1 LQKLSAES
9 EAAVCSMRSEFSGP
23 TNSVALPEDM
33 KLEETVVV
41 SAQEEEE
48 EEEKKKKNNAL
59 VASSL
64 QSENGN
70 NVVAVI
76 NHKPAAYNLDEIA
89 SNLHETA
96 TKALEQTETVRNGAT
111 AQASIVEDVAHLVL
125 DQNNN
130 NNNGDASSSSRDYL
144 VGVIQKVADYAEQ
157 AGQSKAAALNEGDD
171 IVVTSTSPNR
181 VDQSSTGSVGL
192 STYLSLFV
200 VWCISLCT
208 SAVGSKDLPPPT
220 LKLAAEEVSA
230 VLHSAEPSKS

>member
-9 EAAVCSMRSEFSGP
+9 EAAVSSMRSEFSGP

-48 EEEKKKKNNAL
+48 EEEKKKKNVL

-76 NHKPAAYNLDEIA
+76 NPKPAAYNLDEIA

-96 TKALEQTETVRNGAT
+96 TKALEQAETVRNGAT

-125 DQNNN
+125 DHNNN
-130 NNNGDASSSSRDYL
+130 DDASSSSRDYL

-171 IVVTSTSPNR
+171 IVVTSTSPNH
-181 VDQSSTGSVGL
+181 VDQSSAVS
-192 STYLSLFV
+192 S
-200 VWCISLCT
+200 ISI
-208 SAVGSKDLPPPT
+208 SKFFC
-220 LKLAAEEVSA
+220 SR
-230 VLHSAEPSKS
+230 

>member
-9 EAAVCSMRSEFSGP
+9 EAAVSSMRSEFSGP

-48 EEEKKKKNNAL
+48 EEKKKKKIFF
-59 VASSL
+59 VSSSL

-76 NHKPAAYNLDEIA
+76 NPKPAAYNLDEIA

-96 TKALEQTETVRNGAT
+96 TKALEQTETVRNGAA

-125 DQNNN
+125 DHNNN
-130 NNNGDASSSSRDYL
+130 NNDDASSSSRDYL

-171 IVVTSTSPNR
+171 IVVTSTSPNH
-181 VDQSSTGSVGL
+181 VDQSSTVS
-192 STYLSLFV
+192 S
-200 VWCISLCT
+200 ISI
-208 SAVGSKDLPPPT
+208 SKFFC
-220 LKLAAEEVSA
+220 SR
-230 VLHSAEPSKS
+230 

>member
-1 LQKLSAES
+1 MQKLSAES
-9 EAAVCSMRSEFSGP
+9 EAAVSSMRSEFSGP

-48 EEEKKKKNNAL
+48 EKKKKNNVL

-76 NHKPAAYNLDEIA
+76 NPKPAAYNLDEIA
-89 SNLHETA
+89 SNLHESA
-96 TKALEQTETVRNGAT
+96 MKALEQAETVRNGAT

-130 NNNGDASSSSRDYL
+130 NNDDASSSSRDYL
-144 VGVIQKVADYAEQ
+144 VAVIQKVADYAEQ
-157 AGQSKAAALNEGDD
+157 AGQSKGAALNEGDD
-171 IVVTSTSPNR
+171 IVVTSTSPNH
-181 VDQSSTGSVGL
+181 VDQSSTVSSIFISKFFSSRSGSQFCF
-192 STYLSLFV
+192 SRIPFAKFFCSQ
-200 VWCISLCT
+200 
-208 SAVGSKDLPPPT
+208 DLLLEFP
-220 LKLAAEEVSA
+220 
-230 VLHSAEPSKS
+230 

>member
-1 LQKLSAES
+1 MQKLSAES
-9 EAAVCSMRSEFSGP
+9 EAVVSSMRSEFSGP

-48 EEEKKKKNNAL
+48 EEEEEEKKKKKNAL

-157 AGQSKAAALNEGDD
+157 AGQSKAAALNEGDG
-171 IVVTSTSPNR
+171 IVVTNTSPNH
-181 VDQSSTGSVGL
+181 VDQSST
-192 STYLSLFV
+192 
-200 VWCISLCT
+200 
-208 SAVGSKDLPPPT
+208 
-220 LKLAAEEVSA
+220 VSA
-230 VLHSAEPSKS
+230 ISISKFFCSR

>member
-9 EAAVCSMRSEFSGP
+9 EAAVSSMRSEFSGP

-48 EEEKKKKNNAL
+48 EEEKKKNVL

-76 NHKPAAYNLDEIA
+76 NPKPAAYNLDEIA

-96 TKALEQTETVRNGAT
+96 TKALEQAETVRNGAT

-125 DQNNN
+125 DHNNN
-130 NNNGDASSSSRDYL
+130 DDASSSSRDYL

-171 IVVTSTSPNR
+171 IVVTSTSPNH
-181 VDQSSTGSVGL
+181 VDQSSTGSVGF

>member
-1 LQKLSAES
+1 
-9 EAAVCSMRSEFSGP
+9 MRSEFSGP

-48 EEEKKKKNNAL
+48 EEEKKKKNVL

-76 NHKPAAYNLDEIA
+76 NPKPAAYNLDEIA

-96 TKALEQTETVRNGAT
+96 TKALEQAETVRNGAT

-130 NNNGDASSSSRDYL
+130 NNNDDASSSSRDYL
-144 VGVIQKVADYAEQ
+144 VAVIQKVADYAEQ
-157 AGQSKAAALNEGDD
+157 AGQSKGAALNEGDD
-171 IVVTSTSPNR
+171 IVVTSTSPNH
-181 VDQSSTGSVGL
+181 VDQSSAVS
-192 STYLSLFV
+192 S
-200 VWCISLCT
+200 ISI
-208 SAVGSKDLPPPT
+208 SKFFC
-220 LKLAAEEVSA
+220 SR
-230 VLHSAEPSKS
+230 

>member
-1 LQKLSAES
+1 
-9 EAAVCSMRSEFSGP
+9 MRSEFSGP
-23 TNSVALPEDM
+23 TNSVPLPEDM
-33 KLEETVVV
+33 KLEETLVV

-48 EEEKKKKNNAL
+48 EEEEEEEKKKNVL

-76 NHKPAAYNLDEIA
+76 NPKPAAYNLDEIA

-96 TKALEQTETVRNGAT
+96 TKALEQAETARNGAT

-130 NNNGDASSSSRDYL
+130 NNNDDDASSSSRDYL
-144 VGVIQKVADYAEQ
+144 VGVILKVADYAEQ

-171 IVVTSTSPNR
+171 IVVTSTSPNH
-181 VDQSSTGSVGL
+181 VDQSSTVS
-192 STYLSLFV
+192 S
-200 VWCISLCT
+200 ISI
-208 SAVGSKDLPPPT
+208 SKFFC
-220 LKLAAEEVSA
+220 SR
-230 VLHSAEPSKS
+230 

>member
-1 LQKLSAES
+1 
-9 EAAVCSMRSEFSGP
+9 MRSEFSGP

-48 EEEKKKKNNAL
+48 EEEKKKKNVL

-76 NHKPAAYNLDEIA
+76 NPKPAAYNLDEIA

-96 TKALEQTETVRNGAT
+96 TKALEQAETVRNGAT

-125 DQNNN
+125 DHNNN
-130 NNNGDASSSSRDYL
+130 DDASSSSRDYL

-157 AGQSKAAALNEGDD
+157 AGQSKAAALNEGFCGLEHLLVSFCCLVY
-171 IVVTSTSPNR
+171 ITVHLSCWKQGSPPSNPKACCR
-181 VDQSSTGSVGL
+181 GSVC
-192 STYLSLFV
+192 SAP
-200 VWCISLCT
+200 LC
-208 SAVGSKDLPPPT
+208 
-220 LKLAAEEVSA
+220 
-230 VLHSAEPSKS
+230 

>member
-1 LQKLSAES
+1 
-9 EAAVCSMRSEFSGP
+9 MRSEFSGP

-33 KLEETVVV
+33 KLEETVMV

-48 EEEKKKKNNAL
+48 EEEEKKKKKKKNVL

-76 NHKPAAYNLDEIA
+76 NPKPVAYNLDEIA
-89 SNLHETA
+89 SNLQEAA

-130 NNNGDASSSSRDYL
+130 NNNNNNDDASSSSRDYL

>member
-1 LQKLSAES
+1 MQKLSAES
-9 EAAVCSMRSEFSGP
+9 EAAVSSIRSEFSGP
-23 TNSVALPEDM
+23 TNSIALPEDM
-33 KLEETVVV
+33 KLEETAVV

-48 EEEKKKKNNAL
+48 EEEEEKKKKKNVL

-76 NHKPAAYNLDEIA
+76 NPKPAAYNLDEIA

-111 AQASIVEDVAHLVL
+111 AQTSIVEDVAHIVL

-130 NNNGDASSSSRDYL
+130 NKNDDASSSSRDYL

-157 AGQSKAAALNEGDD
+157 AGQSKAAALNESDD
-171 IVVTSTSPNR
+171 IVVTSTSPNH
-181 VDQSSTGSVGL
+181 VDQSSTVS
-192 STYLSLFV
+192 S
-200 VWCISLCT
+200 ISI
-208 SAVGSKDLPPPT
+208 SKFFC
-220 LKLAAEEVSA
+220 SC
-230 VLHSAEPSKS
+230 

>member
-1 LQKLSAES
+1 ME
-9 EAAVCSMRSEFSGP
+9 
-23 TNSVALPEDM
+23 
-33 KLEETVVV
+33 LEETVVV

-48 EEEKKKKNNAL
+48 EEEEEKKKKNVL

-64 QSENGN
+64 QSENGS

-76 NHKPAAYNLDEIA
+76 NQKPAAYNLDEIA
-89 SNLHETA
+89 SNLHEAA

-130 NNNGDASSSSRDYL
+130 NNNNNDDASSSSRDYL

-171 IVVTSTSPNR
+171 IVVTSTSPNH
-181 VDQSSTGSVGL
+181 VDQSSTVS
-192 STYLSLFV
+192 S
-200 VWCISLCT
+200 ISI
-208 SAVGSKDLPPPT
+208 SKFFC
-220 LKLAAEEVSA
+220 SR
-230 VLHSAEPSKS
+230 

>member
-1 LQKLSAES
+1 MQNLSAKS
-9 EAAVCSMRSEFSGP
+9 EAVFSSMRSEFSGP

-33 KLEETVVV
+33 ELEETVVV

-48 EEEKKKKNNAL
+48 EEEKKKKNVL

-76 NHKPAAYNLDEIA
+76 NPKPAAYNLDEIA

-111 AQASIVEDVAHLVL
+111 AQASIVEDVARLVL
-125 DQNNN
+125 DHNND
-130 NNNGDASSSSRDYL
+130 DASSSSRDYL

-171 IVVTSTSPNR
+171 IVVTSTSPNH
-181 VDQSSTGSVGL
+181 VDQSST
-192 STYLSLFV
+192 
-200 VWCISLCT
+200 
-208 SAVGSKDLPPPT
+208 
-220 LKLAAEEVSA
+220 VS
-230 VLHSAEPSKS
+230 SIFIPKFFCSR

>member
-9 EAAVCSMRSEFSGP
+9 EAAVSSIRSEFSGP
-23 TNSVALPEDM
+23 TNSIALPEDM
-33 KLEETVVV
+33 KLEETAVV

-48 EEEKKKKNNAL
+48 EEEEEKKKKKNVL

-76 NHKPAAYNLDEIA
+76 NPKPAAYNLDEIA

-111 AQASIVEDVAHLVL
+111 AQTSIVEDVAHIVL

-130 NNNGDASSSSRDYL
+130 NKNDDASSSSRDYL

-157 AGQSKAAALNEGDD
+157 AGQSKAAALNESDD
-171 IVVTSTSPNR
+171 IVVTSTSPNH
-181 VDQSSTGSVGL
+181 VDQSSTVS
-192 STYLSLFV
+192 S
-200 VWCISLCT
+200 ISI
-208 SAVGSKDLPPPT
+208 SKFFC
-220 LKLAAEEVSA
+220 SC
-230 VLHSAEPSKS
+230 

>member
-1 LQKLSAES
+1 MQKLSAES
-9 EAAVCSMRSEFSGP
+9 EAAVSSMRSEFSGP

-48 EEEKKKKNNAL
+48 EKKKKKNVL

-76 NHKPAAYNLDEIA
+76 NPKPVAYNLDEIA

-96 TKALEQTETVRNGAT
+96 TKALEQAETVRNGAT

-125 DQNNN
+125 DHNNN
-130 NNNGDASSSSRDYL
+130 DDASSSSRDYL

-157 AGQSKAAALNEGDD
+157 AGQSKAAALKEGDD
-171 IVVTSTSPNR
+171 IVVTSTSPNH
-181 VDQSSTGSVGL
+181 VDQSSTVS
-192 STYLSLFV
+192 S
-200 VWCISLCT
+200 ISI
-208 SAVGSKDLPPPT
+208 SKFFC
-220 LKLAAEEVSA
+220 SR
-230 VLHSAEPSKS
+230 

>member
-1 LQKLSAES
+1 
-9 EAAVCSMRSEFSGP
+9 MRSEFSGP
-23 TNSVALPEDM
+23 TNSVPLPEDM
-33 KLEETVVV
+33 KLEETLVV

-48 EEEKKKKNNAL
+48 EEEEKKKNVL

-76 NHKPAAYNLDEIA
+76 NPKPAAYNLDEIA

-96 TKALEQTETVRNGAT
+96 TKALEQAETARNGAT

-130 NNNGDASSSSRDYL
+130 NNNDDDASSSSRDYL
-144 VGVIQKVADYAEQ
+144 VGVILKVADYAEQ

-171 IVVTSTSPNR
+171 IVVTSTSPNH

-208 SAVGSKDLPPPT
+208 SAVGTKDLPPPT

>member
-9 EAAVCSMRSEFSGP
+9 EAAVSSMRSEFSGP

-48 EEEKKKKNNAL
+48 EEEKKKKNVL

-76 NHKPAAYNLDEIA
+76 NPKPAAYNLDEIA

-111 AQASIVEDVAHLVL
+111 AQTSIVEDVAHIVL

-130 NNNGDASSSSRDYL
+130 NKNDDASSSSRDYL

-171 IVVTSTSPNR
+171 IVVTSTSPNH
-181 VDQSSTGSVGL
+181 VDQSSTVS
-192 STYLSLFV
+192 S
-200 VWCISLCT
+200 ISI
-208 SAVGSKDLPPPT
+208 SKFFC
-220 LKLAAEEVSA
+220 SR
-230 VLHSAEPSKS
+230 

>member
-1 LQKLSAES
+1 MQKLSAES
-9 EAAVCSMRSEFSGP
+9 EAVVSSMRSEFSGP

-171 IVVTSTSPNR
+171 IVVNSTSPNR
-181 VDQSSTGSVGL
+181 VDQSSTVS
-192 STYLSLFV
+192 S
-200 VWCISLCT
+200 ISI
-208 SAVGSKDLPPPT
+208 SKFFC
-220 LKLAAEEVSA
+220 SR
-230 VLHSAEPSKS
+230 

>member
-1 LQKLSAES
+1 MQKLSAES
-9 EAAVCSMRSEFSGP
+9 EAAVSSMRSEFSGP

-48 EEEKKKKNNAL
+48 EEEEKKKKKNVL

-76 NHKPAAYNLDEIA
+76 NPKPAAYNLDEIA

-96 TKALEQTETVRNGAT
+96 TKALEQAETVRNGAT

-125 DQNNN
+125 DHNNN
-130 NNNGDASSSSRDYL
+130 DDASSSSRDYL

-171 IVVTSTSPNR
+171 IVVTSTSPNH
-181 VDQSSTGSVGL
+181 VDQSSAVS
-192 STYLSLFV
+192 S
-200 VWCISLCT
+200 ISI
-208 SAVGSKDLPPPT
+208 SKFFC
-220 LKLAAEEVSA
+220 SR
-230 VLHSAEPSKS
+230 

>member
-1 LQKLSAES
+1 
-9 EAAVCSMRSEFSGP
+9 MRSEFSGP

-33 KLEETVVV
+33 KLEEIVVV

-48 EEEKKKKNNAL
+48 EKKKKKNVL
-59 VASSL
+59 VASNL

-76 NHKPAAYNLDEIA
+76 NPKPAAYNLDEIA
-89 SNLHETA
+89 SNLHESA
-96 TKALEQTETVRNGAT
+96 TKALEQAETVRKGAT
-111 AQASIVEDVAHLVL
+111 PQASIVEDVAHLVL
-125 DQNNN
+125 DHNNN
-130 NNNGDASSSSRDYL
+130 NDDPSSSSRDYL

-157 AGQSKAAALNEGDD
+157 AGQSKAAALDEGDD
-171 IVVTSTSPNR
+171 IVVTSTSPTH

>member
-1 LQKLSAES
+1 
-9 EAAVCSMRSEFSGP
+9 MRSEFSGP

-48 EEEKKKKNNAL
+48 EKKKKKNVL

-76 NHKPAAYNLDEIA
+76 NPKPVAYNLDEIA

-96 TKALEQTETVRNGAT
+96 TKALEQAETVRNGAT

-125 DQNNN
+125 DHNNN
-130 NNNGDASSSSRDYL
+130 DDASSSSRDYL

-157 AGQSKAAALNEGDD
+157 AGQSKAAALKEGDD
-171 IVVTSTSPNR
+171 IVVTSTSPNH
-181 VDQSSTGSVGL
+181 VDQSSTVS
-192 STYLSLFV
+192 S
-200 VWCISLCT
+200 ISI
-208 SAVGSKDLPPPT
+208 SKFFC
-220 LKLAAEEVSA
+220 SR
-230 VLHSAEPSKS
+230 

>member
-1 LQKLSAES
+1 MQKLSAES

-48 EEEKKKKNNAL
+48 EEEKKKKNVL

-76 NHKPAAYNLDEIA
+76 NPKPAAYNLDEIA

-171 IVVTSTSPNR
+171 IVVTSTSPNH
-181 VDQSSTGSVGL
+181 VDQSSTVS
-192 STYLSLFV
+192 S
-200 VWCISLCT
+200 ISI
-208 SAVGSKDLPPPT
+208 SKFFC
-220 LKLAAEEVSA
+220 SR
-230 VLHSAEPSKS
+230 

>member
-1 LQKLSAES
+1 
-9 EAAVCSMRSEFSGP
+9 MRSEFSGP

-48 EEEKKKKNNAL
+48 EEKKKKKIFF
-59 VASSL
+59 VSSSL

-76 NHKPAAYNLDEIA
+76 NPKPAAYNLDEIA

-96 TKALEQTETVRNGAT
+96 TKALEQTETVRNGAA

-125 DQNNN
+125 DHNNN
-130 NNNGDASSSSRDYL
+130 NNDDASSSSRDYL

-171 IVVTSTSPNR
+171 IVVTSTSPNH
-181 VDQSSTGSVGL
+181 VDQSSTVS
-192 STYLSLFV
+192 S
-200 VWCISLCT
+200 ISI
-208 SAVGSKDLPPPT
+208 SKFFC
-220 LKLAAEEVSA
+220 SR
-230 VLHSAEPSKS
+230 

>member
-1 LQKLSAES
+1 MQKLSAES
-9 EAAVCSMRSEFSGP
+9 EAAVSSMRSEFSGP

-48 EEEKKKKNNAL
+48 EEKKKKKIFF
-59 VASSL
+59 VSSSL

-76 NHKPAAYNLDEIA
+76 NPKPAAYNLDEIA

-96 TKALEQTETVRNGAT
+96 TKALEQTETVRNGAA

-125 DQNNN
+125 DHNNN
-130 NNNGDASSSSRDYL
+130 NNDDASSSSRDYL

-171 IVVTSTSPNR
+171 IVVTSTSPNH
-181 VDQSSTGSVGL
+181 VDQSSTVS
-192 STYLSLFV
+192 S
-200 VWCISLCT
+200 ISI
-208 SAVGSKDLPPPT
+208 SKFFC
-220 LKLAAEEVSA
+220 SR
-230 VLHSAEPSKS
+230 

>member
-1 LQKLSAES
+1 
-9 EAAVCSMRSEFSGP
+9 MRSEFSGP

-33 KLEETVVV
+33 TLEETVVV

-48 EEEKKKKNNAL
+48 EEKKKNVL

-76 NHKPAAYNLDEIA
+76 NPKPAAYNLDEIA

-111 AQASIVEDVAHLVL
+111 AQTSIVEDVAHLVL
-125 DQNNN
+125 DHNNN
-130 NNNGDASSSSRDYL
+130 NDDASSSSRDYL

-171 IVVTSTSPNR
+171 IVVTSTSPNH

-220 LKLAAEEVSA
+220 LKLAAEEVAA

>member
-1 LQKLSAES
+1 MQKLSAES
-9 EAAVCSMRSEFSGP
+9 EAAVSSMRSEFSGP

-48 EEEKKKKNNAL
+48 EEEKKKKNVL

-76 NHKPAAYNLDEIA
+76 NPKPAAYNLDEIA

-96 TKALEQTETVRNGAT
+96 TKALEQAETVRNGAT

-125 DQNNN
+125 DHNNN
-130 NNNGDASSSSRDYL
+130 DDASSSSRDYL

-171 IVVTSTSPNR
+171 IVVTSTSPNH
-181 VDQSSTGSVGL
+181 VDQSSAVS
-192 STYLSLFV
+192 S
-200 VWCISLCT
+200 ISI
-208 SAVGSKDLPPPT
+208 SKFFC
-220 LKLAAEEVSA
+220 SR
-230 VLHSAEPSKS
+230 